1 MYKDSMKPSI
11 KLYETMF
18 FWKLEHSARWG
29 SDFLSKKW
37 LRNGTARAI
46 LMGMPYGKLQKTW
59 LDLSE
64 LVLYAWR
71 NFLHALC
78 RAYCTSSLCRCGF
91 YKTFFYNV
99 NINNF
104 VVFFDNILI
113 IC

>member
-1 MYKDSMKPSI
+1 MKPCFSESLNI
-11 KLYETMF
+11 QQDGAVIF
-18 FWKLEHSARWG
+18 FPKNDCAI
-29 SDFLSKKW
+29 
-37 LRNGTARAI
+37 GTARAI

-71 NFLHALC
+71 HFLHALC

-99 NINNF
+99 NINNLG
-104 VVFFDNILI
+104 FFLI
-113 IC
+113 IF